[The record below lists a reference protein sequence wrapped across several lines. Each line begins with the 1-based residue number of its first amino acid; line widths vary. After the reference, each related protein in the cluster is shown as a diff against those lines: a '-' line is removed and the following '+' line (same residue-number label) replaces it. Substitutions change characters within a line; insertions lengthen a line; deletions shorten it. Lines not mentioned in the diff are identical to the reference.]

1 MSSPPRVCPT
11 TGCGQMPPR
20 HPPPRLVLAPPPTSA
35 LSGAAAGSRGP
46 EDSACGTAGTAA
58 RGAGGCCW
66 VGRGPCTARE
76 VPSPA
81 LRCTCER
88 RTRGSYGNLCIPELR
103 LLSRD
108 RKTRIHDSQTQTELL
123 SVAVRPC
130 LAVKSPVH
138 GCSALGLGQLRWH
151 PHIPRDVEVSAV
163 YRLTELL
170 NSTVLL
176 SQGPLHRQAPLVH
189 WT

>member
-1 MSSPPRVCPT
+1 M
-11 TGCGQMPPR
+11 
-20 HPPPRLVLAPPPTSA
+20 LAPPPTSA

-88 RTRGSYGNLCIPELR
+88 RARGSYGNLCILELH

-130 LAVKSPVH
+130 QAVQSPVH
-138 GCSALGLGQLRWH
+138 GETRREAHSCSALGLGQLRWH
-151 PHIPRDVEVSAV
+151 PHIPRDVGVSAV

-170 NSTVLL
+170 NSSVLL